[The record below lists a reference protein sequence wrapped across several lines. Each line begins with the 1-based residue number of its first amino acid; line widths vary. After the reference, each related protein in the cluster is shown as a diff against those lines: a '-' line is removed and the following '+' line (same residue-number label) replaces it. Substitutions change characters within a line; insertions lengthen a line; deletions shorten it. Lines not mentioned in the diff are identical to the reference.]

1 MSTGRQG
8 AVRNRSA
15 VAAGILVRG
24 LACFLAV
31 FTIVGLIGEA
41 RGRATDMSLWFV
53 DLRDL
58 ARPVQITLL
67 GTLGSI
73 LLIWVLSDRAG
84 PRLRRTTAVVCL
96 VFAAF
101 ATRDVVRVAEA
112 VGNGQVRPAS
122 PVPLSLLF
130 AIALVGIASW
140 IWRDAGPSTTR
151 RWRTRS
157 AVVAVAGAAALAF
170 PVLQIAFFGT
180 TDYRRPANAAVI
192 FGARVYASGEPSPL
206 LADRIAT
213 GVELYRAGLVPVLVM
228 SGGDGTDGYNEAFV
242 MRDRAIA
249 AGVDSAAILVDATGV
264 NTDATVDHSMSLLA
278 ARNGPIG
285 GLRLIAVSQPYHLP
299 RIQLA
304 FSGVGIDVLTVPA
317 VDPVPISEMPLLV
330 AREVPAFWLY
340 YLRACLG

>member
-8 AVRNRSA
+8 AVRNRSTI
-15 VAAGILVRG
+15 AAWITVRE
-24 LACFLAV
+24 LACFLAA
-31 FTIVGLIGEA
+31 FTIIGLIGEA

-58 ARPVQITLL
+58 ARPVQIALL

-84 PRLRRTTAVVCL
+84 PRLRQTTTIACL

-112 VGNGQVRPAS
+112 VRNGQVRPTA

-130 AIALVGIASW
+130 AIALVGIAIW
-140 IWRDAGPSTTR
+140 IWRDVRSSTTR

-157 AVVAVAGAAALAF
+157 AVVAVAVAAALAF

-242 MRDRAIA
+242 MRERAIA
-249 AGVDSAAILVDATGV
+249 AGVDPAAIPVTRPASTPTRPWTTRSPCSPPG
-264 NTDATVDHSMSLLA
+264 T
-278 ARNGPIG
+278 ARP
-285 GLRLIAVSQPYHLP
+285 AVS
-299 RIQLA
+299 A
-304 FSGVGIDVLTVPA
+304 
-317 VDPVPISEMPLLV
+317 
-330 AREVPAFWLY
+330 
-340 YLRACLG
+340 